1 MDMWTGPLV
10 DVNVHLP
17 LNGPGRIVD
26 LSERLE
32 NGMARHQPP
41 YAFSMAKTHGGVGYK
56 NDVSVAMEMRDL
68 EALIST
74 EAETFGSI
82 TIPLSMG
89 GDTGSRTCPLALIPA
104 TNGVE

>member
-1 MDMWTGPLV
+1 M
-10 DVNVHLP
+10 NVYLP

-26 LSERLE
+26 PSVHLE

-56 NDVSVAMEMRDL
+56 NDVSAAMEMRDL

-74 EAETFGSI
+74 EAETFGFI
-82 TIPLSMG
+82 TISLRMG
-89 GDTGSRTCPLALIPA
+89 GAGSPTRPLALIPT